1 MTPTITDEMRDA
13 LSEHPDEPLRLED
26 EQTQKVYVL
35 IDQEEARR
43 LFDAWLHREVQVGLE
58 QADRGELRPWD
69 IDETLADA
77 HRRGGHAPAQVSPE
91 TQERRYGEPICG

>member
-1 MTPTITDEMRDA
+1 MTLAITDEMKEA
-13 LSEHPDEPLRLED
+13 LSEHPDEPLRLRD

-43 LFDAWLHREVQVGLE
+43 LFDAWLHREVQVALK

-69 IDETLADA
+69 IEETLADSTSSS
-77 HRRGGHAPAQVSPE
+77 RRNSTLAA
-91 TQERRYGEPICG
+91 